1 MNAISKKPRRIDQPE
16 PGCFK
21 MRLVRKGPWVGAR
34 ITHGMG
40 LWSAAI
46 GGQPCGAP
54 HPDPFG
60 AEGVSR
66 VWETGTPITTA
77 QYDALLASPPA
88 TPTLAID
95 LGAMPPITFT
105 KEPPAMNAIA
115 GIGHNANAPPVVDL
129 TAALEP
135 EGLKAWIQQQLAT
148 HAQRATALTT
158 RYKQFLVATTAGIA
172 NDNVDERAVDFA
184 NQIRAEIAATDATRT
199 TIKAPV
205 LAAQRAIDGAA
216 KVISD
221 QLLPAYAGVQ
231 ERHTH
236 YLIAKDKETRRLA
249 AVEAAR
255 LAAVVQRQAEEAARM
270 EATMQRLL
278 DDAAETGSTDAMDQA
293 VVVAAEQEA
302 AAAVHGAATAE
313 QQQAEATV
321 FAPTAELTRV
331 RTTNGS
337 TSSLREN
344 WVWSV
349 ENVELIPPQFLMPN
363 DKLITAAIKTGTR
376 KIAGIKIVNQPKAS
390 IR

>member
-16 PGCFK
+16 PGFFK
-21 MRLVRKGPWVGAR
+21 LRLVRKGPWVGAR
-34 ITHGMG
+34 ISQGMG
-40 LWSAAI
+40 LWSATI
-46 GGQPCGAP
+46 NGQSCGAP

-66 VWETGTPITTA
+66 IWETGTAITA
-77 QYDALLASPPA
+77 AAYDALLASPPA
-88 TPTLAID
+88 TPTLAIN
-95 LGAMPPITFT
+95 LGAMPPITF
-105 KEPPAMNAIA
+105 EEPAMNAIA
-115 GIGHNANAPPVVDL
+115 GIGHNAPPVDL

-231 ERHTH
+231 ERHTA
-236 YLIAKDKETRRLA
+236 YLVAKDKETRRLA
-249 AVEAAR
+249 AEEAAR
-255 LAAVVQRQAEEAARM
+255 LAAEVQRQAAESARM
-270 EATMQRLL
+270 EAAVQRLL
-278 DDAAETGSTDAMDQA
+278 DDAAETGSADAMEQA
-293 VVVAAEQEA
+293 VVAAAEQEA
-302 AAAVHGAATAE
+302 AAAAHEAAIAE
-313 QQQAEATV
+313 QQQAEAAV
-321 FAPTAELTRV
+321 FAPTQELTRV
-331 RTTNGS
+331 RTGNGS
-337 TSSLREN
+337 TSSLRDN

-349 ENVELIPPQFLMPN
+349 ADAALIPAAFLMPN
-363 DKLITAAIKTGTR
+363 DKLIAAAIKTGTR
-376 KIAGIKIVNQPKAS
+376 SIPGIKITNQPKAS